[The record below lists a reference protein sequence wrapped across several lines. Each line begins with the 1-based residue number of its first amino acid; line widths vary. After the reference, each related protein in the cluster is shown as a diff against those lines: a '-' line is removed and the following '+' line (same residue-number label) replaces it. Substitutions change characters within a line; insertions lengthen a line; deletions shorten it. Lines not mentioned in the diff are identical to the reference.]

1 MFVHTGMCA
10 LNTSVQVQWAYVCK
24 YSSIYYRAVRHLYL
38 SSMHFENDDDDVC
51 AARKSLCF
59 FYFSMIIRE
68 PALVLLV
75 LGGAGVHSSVVC
87 LAFPL
92 FSEENG

>member
-1 MFVHTGMCA
+1 MHTGVCVV
-10 LNTSVQVQWAYVCK
+10 NTSVQVQWAYVCK

-51 AARKSLCF
+51 AALCF
-59 FYFSMIIRE
+59 FYFPMIIRE